1 MVQITHSITTRGG
14 TGVNSLNGR
23 IRINQ
28 SANSISVLDKF
39 YREVV
44 RIDSDGF
51 HFLDGNG
58 KELLKLNGYGLTQ
71 YTSTKAAINL
81 NSSGLTQY
89 TTDGKE
95 LLKLNGDGL
104 TFAQS
109 DGTRRV
115 RIGLNPANKTKV
127 GEWISK
133 DGTDVISALGA

>member
-1 MVQITHSITTRGG
+1 MIQITHSIATRGG

-58 KELLKLNGYGLTQ
+58 KELLKLNG
-71 YTSTKAAINL
+71 
-81 NSSGLTQY
+81 
-89 TTDGKE
+89 
-95 LLKLNGDGL
+95 DGL